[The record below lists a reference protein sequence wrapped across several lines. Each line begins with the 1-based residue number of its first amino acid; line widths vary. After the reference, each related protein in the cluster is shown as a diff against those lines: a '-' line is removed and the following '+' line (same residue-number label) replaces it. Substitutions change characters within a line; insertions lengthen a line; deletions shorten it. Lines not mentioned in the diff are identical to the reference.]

1 MVQLTN
7 LKLVMNKNRTTTTG
21 GMLNMFG
28 VMILITWYEFT
39 YRVSLWSTTVLYKY
53 MADPYFGKTG
63 MPKNVSMT
71 WCVILFRVNNQ
82 RYGLMIRAMRN
93 KGGYSSTDLWTRSMN
108 IYLSTLPL
116 YISYEKGGHW
126 INHGLPM
133 KVAINRKPENG
144 CEIQNTCCG
153 RNMIMM
159 RLKLLKTAEE

>member
-1 MVQLTN
+1 
-7 LKLVMNKNRTTTTG
+7 
-21 GMLNMFG
+21 
-28 VMILITWYEFT
+28 
-39 YRVSLWSTTVLYKY
+39 
-53 MADPYFGKTG
+53 
-63 MPKNVSMT
+63 
-71 WCVILFRVNNQ
+71 
-82 RYGLMIRAMRN
+82 
-93 KGGYSSTDLWTRSMN
+93 MN

-159 RLKLLKTAEE
+159 RLKLLKTAEEQLTHTFPDSDTGIIHSTYILLLFVGYSYFMLVGATEELEKLKMGFIGVVKNSTRRFPMAYLSRLERIHFG